1 VARKRRFGAEGGG
14 GGGGHDAAGGL
25 RWLLTY
31 ADMITL
37 LLALFIY
44 FYSVSVVSDA
54 KVVEFSESMARTF
67 GIFEGSNEMLEGG
80 PGFMPHR
87 ESLRPPSSLPDPE
100 IESHMD
106 ELRQAGFILGRNEN
120 ELWLRISADVLFR
133 SGSAE
138 LLPEADPRIANLGV
152 FFGRVVPH
160 AAVRIEG
167 HTDNSDATEGK
178 FGGGNWELSAIR
190 AAVVADALVKRHGVS
205 PGQLSVVG
213 CGPYRPVAGSIETQS
228 DAERAQN
235 RRVEFVILL
244 SGAEKRSSR

>member
-1 VARKRRFGAEGGG
+1 VARKRRFAAEGAG

-54 KVVEFSESMARTF
+54 KVAAFSEAMARTF
-67 GIFEGSNEMLEGG
+67 GIFEGSNEMFEGG

-87 ESLRPPSSLPDPE
+87 ESARPPSAELDPE
-100 IESHMD
+100 IEARIA
-106 ELRQAGFILGRNEN
+106 ELEKAGFVLGRNEN
-120 ELWLRISADVLFR
+120 ELWLRLSADVLFR
-133 SGSAE
+133 PGSNE
-138 LLPEADPRIANLGV
+138 FSVEADPRLANLSM
-152 FFGRVVPH
+152 FFKQIVPN
-160 AAVRIEG
+160 AAIRIEG
-167 HTDNSDATEGK
+167 HTDNSAAAPAK

-190 AAVVADALVKRHGVS
+190 AAAVADVLVTRYGVD
-205 PGQLSVVG
+205 PQQLTVTG
-213 CGPYRPVAGSIETQS
+213 CGPFRPVAGSLENQS
-228 DAERAQN
+228 EDEQTKN

-244 SGAEKRSSR
+244 DEAARRKSR